1 MRARRAVCAAL
12 LLHVFAVAMAVT
24 FLGCA
29 SAPPEVPP
37 ALLERPERPVL
48 ANAEEVKQAVADGD
62 TLALVR
68 LYSRNMAELMAYA
81 RKLEALLDAH
91 ERQMRR

>member
-1 MRARRAVCAAL
+1 MRARRASVLSMPVVAVVVAL
-12 LLHVFAVAMAVT
+12 AFG
-24 FLGCA
+24 GCA
-29 SAPPEVPP
+29 SVSPPEAPPS
-37 ALLERPERPVL
+37 LLERPERPIL

-68 LYSRNMAELMAYA
+68 LYARNMAELMAYA